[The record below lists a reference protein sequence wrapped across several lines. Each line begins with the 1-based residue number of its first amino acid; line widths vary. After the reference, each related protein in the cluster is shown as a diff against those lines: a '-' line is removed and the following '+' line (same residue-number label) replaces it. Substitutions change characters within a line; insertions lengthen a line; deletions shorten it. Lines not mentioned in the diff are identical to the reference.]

1 VVEVLEQLDLPER
14 ALGVHVVVEG
24 VGDLLDG
31 HHLPR
36 VEVHHRAARTRT
48 EFSEQDQST
57 TLKRWERSFD
67 SRAHQPLHY

>member
-1 VVEVLEQLDLPER
+1 MCAHVLVIEVLEQLDLPER

-36 VEVHHRAARTRT
+36 LKVHHRAARGRT
-48 EFSEQDQST
+48 EISEQNQST
-57 TLKRWERSFD
+57 TLKSWGRFI
-67 SRAHQPLHY
+67 

>member
-1 VVEVLEQLDLPER
+1 MLEVPEQLDLPER

-36 VEVHHRAARTRT
+36 LEVHHRAARART
-48 EFSEQDQST
+48 EFSEQNHST
-57 TLKRWERSFD
+57 TLKSWERFI
-67 SRAHQPLHY
+67 

>member
-1 VVEVLEQLDLPER
+1 MLEVPEQLDLPER

-36 VEVHHRAARTRT
+36 LKVHHRAARART
-48 EFSEQDQST
+48 EFSEQNHST
-57 TLKRWERSFD
+57 TLKSWERFI
-67 SRAHQPLHY
+67 